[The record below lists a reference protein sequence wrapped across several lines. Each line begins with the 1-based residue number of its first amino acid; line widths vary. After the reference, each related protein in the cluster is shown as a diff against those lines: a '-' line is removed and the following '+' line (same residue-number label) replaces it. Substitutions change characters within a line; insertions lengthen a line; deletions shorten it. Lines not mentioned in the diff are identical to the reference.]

1 MHGFE
6 KVNRWKKCFE
16 DYKQLPNS
24 PCLATEPKIAIF
36 ENNVL
41 VVVNSA

>member
-1 MHGFE
+1 M
-6 KVNRWKKCFE
+6 KKKMLQ
-16 DYKQLPNS
+16 DYKQPLNS

-41 VVVNSA
+41 VKN